1 MDKCFVYDSLNES
14 AYTRRFNAKTQ
25 IFQTKPSQRSG
36 DWRKE
41 LLCTHS
47 TFSERREENSSE
59 ISFQS
64 IRKLMLSK
72 ASTL

>member
-41 LLCTHS
+41 LLTQPS
-47 TFSERREENSSE
+47 
-59 ISFQS
+59 
-64 IRKLMLSK
+64 LSGEK
-72 ASTL
+72 RTAPK